1 MHARNDFEQINNRKD
16 SRDIT
21 HSLWMEC
28 IQKENSAVAKKIL
41 LTSGP
46 IQLTQIKVGKFQTKP
61 LESHFLKTQ
70 SQVQRKVQIIKYA
83 KMLEKL
89 HCM

>member
-1 MHARNDFEQINNRKD
+1 MNNKNRFKGHYTFSVDGMYSERKF
-16 SRDIT
+16 S
-21 HSLWMEC
+21 SS
-28 IQKENSAVAKKIL
+28 QENTAY
-41 LTSGP
+41 SGP